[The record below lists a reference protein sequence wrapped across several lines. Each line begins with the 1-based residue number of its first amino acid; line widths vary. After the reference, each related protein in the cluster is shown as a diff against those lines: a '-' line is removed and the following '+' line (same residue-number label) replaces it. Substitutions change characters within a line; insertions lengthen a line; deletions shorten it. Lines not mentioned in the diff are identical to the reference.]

1 VSEEDGRDLRL
12 IGKSEDGAYLD
23 LEDQDGNPF
32 SLRISDNLKSTINAP
47 RLSSVAPIDDR
58 PSYTVKDIQNRLRS
72 GESMD
77 SIARTT
83 DWPLEKIEKFAGPIL
98 QERAYVIE
106 TALKSK
112 ISKDGNAPTLA
123 EITSKQLAEHG
134 ADLEAVE
141 WNTYRNIDG
150 SWNLVVQYPTRSGV
164 SQANWNFDLTNRVID
179 PVDDSASWLIG
190 EGIPEK
196 PKAPANGFI
205 PSDPPRLVAVKES
218 IHIRET
224 VIEDNEEELVEEL
237 EIDFEE
243 EVPAKNDG
251 VGSRAKLP
259 SWDDIMFGSNKPTE
273 E

>member
-1 VSEEDGRDLRL
+1 VADERDLRL

-23 LEDQDGNPF
+23 LEDQDGNSY
-32 SLRISDNLKSTINAP
+32 SLRISDTLKSTINAP
-47 RLSSVAPIDDR
+47 RLSSVSPVDDR

-112 ISKDGNAPTLA
+112 IHKDGNAPTLS
-123 EITSKQLAEHG
+123 EITGKQLLEHG

-150 SWNLVVQYPTRSGV
+150 SWNLVVQYPTRTGV
-164 SQANWNFDLTNRVID
+164 SQANWNFDLTNRIID

-190 EGIPEK
+190 EGVPER
-196 PKAPANGFI
+196 PKSPSNGFI

-218 IHIRET
+218 VHIRET
-224 VIEDNEEELVEEL
+224 VIEDEMVEEL

-243 EVPAKNDG
+243 VPEKNDG
-251 VGSRAKLP
+251 VGTRAKLP
-259 SWDDIMFGSNKPTE
+259 SWDDIMFGSSKPTE